1 MRHDQRSEPREPVA
15 LPVTSRHGD
24 IGVTRDISAS
34 GLFLQVD
41 GLQAIGSLIDLE
53 IALDTPG
60 GPMRLHATGEVVR
73 VEVNDGKTGVGLRFV
88 ASRLEPG

>member
-1 MRHDQRSEPREPVA
+1 MHADQRSEPRESVT
-15 LPVTSRHGD
+15 LPVTTRQGAV
-24 IGVTRDISAS
+24 GLTRDISPS

-41 GLQAIGSLIDLE
+41 GLQSIGTLVELE

-60 GPMRLHATGEVVR
+60 GPMKLHATGEVVR
-73 VEVNDGKTGVGLRFV
+73 VEVKDGKTGVGLKFL